1 MNSDCKINYV
11 DNVVNN
17 EVHIL
22 ITSFLNG
29 NYYITV
35 KLLPRP
41 KLKHLLKTFN
51 IEKFHRPGN
60 LYG

>member
-11 DNVVNN
+11 DNETNN

-41 KLKHLLKTFN
+41 KLKYLLKTFN
-51 IEKFHRPGN
+51 IEKFDRPGN